1 MSTLPHE
8 LYTAEQTRELERIV
22 TEQHNISSAKLMSRA
37 GRAALDCIKCH
48 WPQAERILVV
58 CGTGN
63 NGGDGFELARQ
74 AIAEEYRVSIF
85 QVGDETEMSEE
96 TLAAREAIIASGV
109 EIHRFEEKLPTT
121 DVIVDA
127 LLGIG
132 LNREVSGDYALA
144 VNAINEHTKR
154 IPVLA
159 LDIPSGLHANTGR
172 ALGTA
177 VHATITLS
185 FLGLNKGLFTGEGP
199 NYCGQ
204 VCFDSLKVPSAIYKV
219 FTPIARRVSLENDAA
234 GLAPR
239 ERTGHKG
246 LYGHLFIIGGD
257 HGMPGAAR
265 VAAEAGARVGAG
277 LTSIATRSAHGPILN
292 LARPELMCY
301 GVESASE
308 LEELLRPA
316 NALSVGPGLGQS
328 EWAIAL
334 LHKAIETNLPMVVDA
349 DALNLLSKN
358 PQHHHNWVLTPHPG
372 EAARLLGCSSEDIQ
386 ADRFAAVYELQR
398 RYGGVVV
405 LKGSGTLI
413 SNGEAPTRL
422 STWGNPGMGSG
433 GMGDVLAGVIGGLLA
448 QHFPIMD
455 AACVGVTLHGM
466 AADKAAELDGER
478 GTLAMDLMP
487 HLRRLANLI
496 Y

>member
-1 MSTLPHE
+1 MSNLPHE
-8 LYTAEQTRELERIV
+8 LYTAEQTRELERIAM
-22 TEQHNISSAKLMSRA
+22 EQHNVSAAKLMSRA
-37 GRAALDCIKCH
+37 GTAALDTIRH
-48 WPQAERILVV
+48 YWPQAERILVV

-63 NGGDGFELARQ
+63 NGGDGFELAKQ
-74 AIAEEYRVSIF
+74 ALAKDYRVNVF
-85 QVGDETEMSEE
+85 QVGDDSEMSAE
-96 TLAAREAIIASGV
+96 TIAARESIIATGAEV
-109 EIHRFEEKLPTT
+109 QRFEDKLPTT

-127 LLGIG
+127 LLGTG
-132 LNREVSGDYALA
+132 LSREVSGEYALA
-144 VNAINEHTKR
+144 IEAINYHTKR

-159 LDIPSGLHANTGR
+159 LDIPSGIHADTGS
-172 ALGTA
+172 ALGSA
-177 VHATITLS
+177 VRATLTLS

-199 NYCGQ
+199 NYSGT
-204 VCFDSLKVPSAIYKV
+204 VCFDSLKVPSAIYKA
-219 FTPIARRVSLENDAA
+219 FTPIARRVSLEHDAA

-246 LYGHLFIIGGD
+246 LYGHLLIIGGD

-277 LTSIATRSAHGPILN
+277 LTSIATRSVHGPTLN
-292 LARPELMCY
+292 IARPELMCY
-301 GVESASE
+301 GVEQASD
-308 LEELLRPA
+308 LDPLLRPA
-316 NALSVGPGLGQS
+316 NALTVGPGLGQG
-328 EWAIAL
+328 EWGISL
-334 LHKAIETNLPMVVDA
+334 FQKAIETNLPMVVDA

-358 PQHHHNWVLTPHPG
+358 PQHHDNWVLTPHPG
-372 EAARLLGCSSEDIQ
+372 EAARLLNCSSEDIQ
-386 ADRFAAVYELQR
+386 ADRFTAIYELQK

-413 SNGEAPTRL
+413 TNGEAPTRL

-448 QHFPIMD
+448 QHFSLMD